1 MARVPVLE
9 PRRVVAGILE
19 PAKLVKA
26 LKRILIRGQTG
37 QISQSDPEKEQ
48 QRATANGMKLLIG
61 LCSTACRMASIAAQ
75 RTFEVEPNIWVG
87 WGSNP
92 QPTP

>member
-19 PAKLVKA
+19 PAKLVLKA

-37 QISQSDPEKEQ
+37 QIGQSDPEKEQ
-48 QRATANGMKLLIG
+48 QIATANSMKLIIE
-61 LCSTACRMASIAAQ
+61 LCSIACLMASIAAP
-75 RTFEVEPNIWVG
+75 RTFEFE
-87 WGSNP
+87 
-92 QPTP
+92 